1 VGDKAPALAVETF
14 IKGAPITVYEP
25 GQVYVVEF
33 WATWCGPCIRVFPHL
48 SELQKKYEGK
58 ARFVGV
64 NIWERPYDANTLS
77 KVIQFVEKQG
87 DKMAYTVAFDGE
99 AKKVDTA
106 FMQAAG
112 QNGIPAA
119 FIVDQTGTVA
129 WIGHPGGMDEPLAKV
144 VGKEWDL
151 KKAAADFAAEREKD
165 TAAQAKMEA
174 RQKTLGPLSKKVSEA
189 VAAKDWDGAVTAM
202 DAVKAAFP
210 DMAGRIEISKFNLL
224 LRQANQPDK
233 AYAMKDA
240 LLASPE
246 LATTPAALNQIAY
259 TVLEGPGVSRRDYP
273 FALAFAEKADEAA
286 KGQDWSIADT
296 LARAQFATGDKAKA
310 VESQTRAIALAQA
323 AKIGGDELAE
333 LETTLKVFKGEQKPA
348 EETK

>member
-1 VGDKAPALAVETF
+1 MTRPQIKYDRFPGFLAAASTDTPAARLAAIDRALADGIGHKLFTVLVVNWARNENQRCYSSLPDAYPVG
-14 IKGAPITVYEP
+14 GAKPITAGSLTDV
-25 GQVYVVEF
+25 
-33 WATWCGPCIRVFPHL
+33 L
-48 SELQKKYEGK
+48 
-58 ARFVGV
+58 
-64 NIWERPYDANTLS
+64 
-77 KVIQFVEKQG
+77 
-87 DKMAYTVAFDGE
+87 
-99 AKKVDTA
+99 
-106 FMQAAG
+106 AG
-112 QNGIPAA
+112 QCR
-119 FIVDQTGTVA
+119 FLD
-129 WIGHPGGMDEPLAKV
+129 
-144 VGKEWDL
+144 
-151 KKAAADFAAEREKD
+151 
-165 TAAQAKMEA
+165 
-174 RQKTLGPLSKKVSEA
+174 SY
-189 VAAKDWDGAVTAM
+189 

-310 VESQTRAIALAQA
+310 VESQTRAIALAKA

-333 LETTLKVFKGEQKPA
+333 LETMLKVFKGEQKPA